1 MKLNAQPNLNGN
13 SPEDFTQVYMLLGD
27 AYDAIDKAAKALY
40 GNVLHGRNYQH
51 SDDDTLIQDRRKVQ
65 EMIRGMQG
73 DIGTLASAIVDILM
87 KDEVK

>member
-1 MKLNAQPNLNGN
+1 MKLSAQPNLNGN
-13 SPEDFTQVYMLLGD
+13 SPEDFTEVYMLLGD

>member
-13 SPEDFTQVYMLLGD
+13 SPEDFTEVYMLLGD

-87 KDEVK
+87 KGEVK

>member
-1 MKLNAQPNLNGN
+1 MKLNAKPNLNGN
-13 SPEDFTQVYMLLGD
+13 SPEDFTEVYIFLGD